1 MIRVRTGS
9 RLHFGL
15 FSLPSE
21 QAGPWLN
28 QQEQSTIAR
37 RQFGGVGLMIEE
49 PGLEVT
55 VDRAQA
61 WSAQG
66 PLAERALWF
75 AQAYG
80 PAIGMAEC
88 VAIRVHRAA
97 PEHRGLGTGTQ
108 LALAVARALN
118 ALIELDESAST
129 TAQRVARGMR
139 SAIGIHGF
147 ARGGF
152 LVEAGK
158 TSSDTVSP
166 LVFHH
171 EFPPDWGILLVLP
184 RDLQGTHGRQEVD
197 AFAELARRQPDD
209 RLTESLCRIVLLG
222 MLPAI
227 VQRDLATFGEALYDF
242 NRRSG
247 AMFKSA
253 QGGIYCHPRVE
264 EIVKKLHELGVRG
277 VGQSSWGPA
286 IFAIVN
292 GELVK
297 SFRAWLVEK
306 GIIADD
312 EGFVTSPNNNGAV
325 LNTEY

>member
-28 QQEQSTIAR
+28 QEGEPTIPR
-37 RQFGGVGLMIEE
+37 RQFGGAGLMIDK
-49 PGLEVT
+49 PGLDLT
-55 VDRAQA
+55 VDAAPA
-61 WSAQG
+61 WSADG
-66 PLAERALWF
+66 PLAERALQF

-88 VAIRVHRAA
+88 VAIRVRSAA
-97 PEHRGLGTGTQ
+97 QEHKGLGTGTQ

-118 ALIELDESAST
+118 AVIELGEDAIAM
-129 TAQRVARGMR
+129 AQRVGRGFR

-147 ARGGF
+147 AHGGF

-158 TSSDTVSP
+158 TADEPVSP
-166 LVFHH
+166 LILHLD
-171 EFPPDWGILLVLP
+171 FPPDWAILLVLP
-184 RDLQGTHGRQEVD
+184 HDLQGTHGRREVE
-197 AFAELARRQPDD
+197 AFAELSRCQSDD
-209 RLTESLCRIVLLG
+209 RLAETLCRIVLLG
-222 MLPAI
+222 MQPAL
-227 VQRDLATFGEALYDF
+227 VQGDLTTFGEALYDF

-264 EIVKKLHELGVRG
+264 DIIKKLRELGARG

-286 IFAIVN
+286 IFALMHS
-292 GELVK
+292 ELAK
-297 SFRAWLVEK
+297 SFRDWLVEK
-306 GIIADD
+306 GIIAPE
-312 EGFVTSPNNNGAV
+312 EGIVAHPRNCGAV
-325 LNTEY
+325 LSTE